1 MLNHL
6 PLWLNCETWLCSTYF
21 RLHKAFLSSV
31 FKGIMDVSFPCTFVP
46 RKCVGT
52 KRPGTVQSYCVTV
65 LQTLCILCFQYGNKY
80 VVLFE
85 AMFYHVCTICLRVVQ
100 FFCIYNIIVDH
111 ALWWVQFGALHLLVL
126 VNFSSA
132 NWTNESLIGAVRR
145 TKTSGTTKTVVKPW
159 FKNLTGPS
167 MHNLG
172 LLSTHLGRFSFFA
185 GLMAN
190 RQASRPLY
198 ICSDRLCLMLC
209 IAVWPNYNSQICIVP

>member
-1 MLNHL
+1 MYSMFSV
-6 PLWLNCETWLCSTYF
+6 WKWIRSIVWSDV
-21 RLHKAFLSSV
+21 LSRMYNLSARNSV
-31 FKGIMDVSFPCTFVP
+31 
-46 RKCVGT
+46 
-52 KRPGTVQSYCVTV
+52 
-65 LQTLCILCFQYGNKY
+65 
-80 VVLFE
+80 
-85 AMFYHVCTICLRVVQ
+85 
-100 FFCIYNIIVDH
+100 FCIYNIIVDH

-145 TKTSGTTKTVVKPW
+145 TKTSGTTKTVVEPW